1 MRKAIEVFLKG
12 ERYIIELDEQ
22 DVENLSSCDDYYHDI
37 VQDWL
42 YSVCDLDYSVVELD
56 DDTEEITEWLI

>member
-1 MRKAIEVFLKG
+1 MRKAIEVFLNG
-12 ERYIIELDEQ
+12 ERYIVELDEQ

-56 DDTEEITEWLI
+56 DDDEEIE